1 MLNADQRARVY
12 HLLVDNE
19 TFCQQL
25 KTQIHSLQ
33 DLDRLAREH
42 SQCPSARVG
51 GDIGI
56 FGPGKMALEFD
67 EVVFNNEIGQIH
79 GPVKTAYGYHLIWIA
94 RRR

>member
-1 MLNADQRARVY
+1 
-12 HLLVDNE
+12 
-19 TFCQQL
+19 
-25 KTQIHSLQ
+25 
-33 DLDRLAREH
+33 
-42 SQCPSARVG
+42 VG

-56 FGPGKMALEFD
+56 FGPGKMAPEFD